1 MGIKKFILCYI
12 LGLHDWTCKADE
24 GIKTLHIDKEVAN
37 SSPEEVELAFWE
49 YAKMYCKCCGT
60 VSELSQRQIDRA
72 KDELD
77 KKERSKKV
85 KELLGIKN
93 W

>member
-1 MGIKKFILCYI
+1 MGIIRKILICWFF
-12 LGLHDWTCKADE
+12 GLHNWTSKASE
-24 GIKTLHIDKEVAN
+24 GIPPDESEKG
-37 SSPEEVELAFWE
+37 SELGFWL
-49 YAKMYCKCCGT
+49 YAKMYCKRCGK